1 MLPPGRKPLG
11 DPPQIPEYSTVVY
24 PNVNRVEVIDENG
37 RSYVKY
43 NANNVQIQIQD
54 DGRTMKVFLKREKM

>member
-11 DPPQIPEYSTVVY
+11 DPPQIPGYNTADY

-54 DGRTMKVFLKREKM
+54 DGRTMKVFLRKEKM